1 MNPKTMKYGPH
12 SDHVEALLV
21 ALRDP
26 AIRRRARGPLT
37 SLWDMDAVAQTVY
50 HRLRAAVRLQAWDDA
65 RVTAASVATPSH
77 WQAASGAV
85 LVLVASDLISDDA
98 WDRYTDTSLARLI
111 SIQRP
116 AGPLSERCPCGHQL
130 GEACSQPGYTEP
142 TTPPGLVWSSGQSAT
157 TWCPACQPSPAS
169 RSPRASPPRGS
180 ATTGTSSYEQH
191 EPWQV
196 RTRSERPSELMSRA
210 AAFATGGGARSHR
223 PALPDEVCAEVRPVP
238 S

>member
-130 GEACSQPGYTEP
+130 GERLLAARVHGTDDASWARLEQWTECDHLVPSLP
-142 TTPPGLVWSSGQSAT
+142 TIASLEIAKGLAP
-157 TWCPACQPSPAS
+157 TWVGNDWYQ
-169 RSPRASPPRGS
+169 
-180 ATTGTSSYEQH
+180 
-191 EPWQV
+191 
-196 RTRSERPSELMSRA
+196 LLRA
-210 AAFATGGGARSHR
+210 ARALAGEDPVGAT
-223 PALPDEVCAEVRPVP
+223 
-238 S
+238 